1 MPTKLLVGTTNHS
14 VQGGAIVG
22 GSHQVLVGGNI
33 NTMKMHL
40 TGMENFNGKQ
50 KRTNLPMNNSQ
61 SNGAGSDSLVES
73 RNLSQ
78 KSNLLVDVMKNNKKA
93 AIMAAPSANAL

>member
-1 MPTKLLVGTTNHS
+1 
-14 VQGGAIVG
+14 
-22 GSHQVLVGGNI
+22 
-33 NTMKMHL
+33 MKMHL

-93 AIMAAPSANAL
+93 AIMAAPGANAL